1 MIIRVKHV
9 FVLVFVCLDF
19 RQLLLHFIGGNSS
32 MSEKLWIKMNEKMLK
47 GKTEFLSIF
56 LVKIQKFMVG
66 RLRGSVSSI
75 CLVID

>member
-32 MSEKLWIKMNEKMLK
+32 MSERLWIKMNEKMLK
-47 GKTEFLSIF
+47 GKTEFLSMF
-56 LVKIQKFMVG
+56 FGVNTKIHG
-66 RLRGSVSSI
+66 REVERQ
-75 CLVID
+75 CLFNLSGY

>member
-47 GKTEFLSIF
+47 GKTEFLSLF

>member
-32 MSEKLWIKMNEKMLK
+32 MSERLWIKMNEKMLK

>member
-47 GKTEFLSIF
+47 GKTEFLSMF
-56 LVKIQKFMVG
+56 FWCKYKN
-66 RLRGSVSSI
+66 SW
-75 CLVID
+75 